1 MRKLFPYMDL
11 TTEICSATM
20 CVLQI
25 WSALVSSEP
34 ILLKLKRWLP
44 SLAEKERKAADYI
57 LRYPYDVIGWPITTF
72 SQECG
77 ASNTTIFR
85 LCRRLA
91 GEGYRRFKI
100 ELAKEIGSPDSLVY
114 PEVQPEDPLSAIANK
129 IFTANIQALRDTLKV
144 LDLEA
149 LDRAVDAILAAR
161 QVDIYAVGGA
171 GIAAR
176 ELHLKCMQLGITAN
190 AYLDSQMQIMS
201 ASVLTPDDV
210 GIGIS
215 HSGLHRHTAEALRLA
230 RASGATTISLT
241 SYPDSPVAAEAD
253 IVLYTSTWGSP
264 SQDSPSVRTTQLT
277 VVDVIYEAMLV
288 KGREQAQE
296 KLGRVARAI
305 SEHIT

>member
-1 MRKLFPYMDL
+1 MASRD
-11 TTEICSATM
+11 S
-20 CVLQI
+20 
-25 WSALVSSEP
+25 

-44 SLAEKERKAADYI
+44 SLAEQERKAAEYI
-57 LRYPYDVIGWPITTF
+57 LRYPYDVIGWSITEF
-72 SQECG
+72 SMACG
-77 ASNTTIFR
+77 ASNTTIIR

-114 PEVQPEDPLSAIANK
+114 AEVLAEDPLSAVAEK

-149 LDRAVDAILAAR
+149 LSRAVEAILAAR
-161 QVDIYAVGGA
+161 RVDIYAVGGA

-176 ELHLKCMQLGITAN
+176 ELHFKCMQLGIMAN
-190 AYLDSQMQIMS
+190 AYLDSQMQMMS
-201 ASVLTPDDV
+201 ASVLTSHDV

-230 RASGATTISLT
+230 RASDATTISLT

-253 IVLYTSTWGSP
+253 IILYTSTWGSP
-264 SQDSPSVRTTQLT
+264 SQDSPSVRTTQLA
-277 VVDVIYEAMLV
+277 VVDVIYEAILM
-288 KGREQAQE
+288 KGREQTQE

>member
-1 MRKLFPYMDL
+1 
-11 TTEICSATM
+11 
-20 CVLQI
+20 
-25 WSALVSSEP
+25 VSHGP
-34 ILLKLKRWLP
+34 ILLKLKRSLP
-44 SLAEKERKAADYI
+44 SLAQQERKAAEYI
-57 LRYPYDVIGWPITTF
+57 LQYPYDVIGWPITQF
-72 SQECG
+72 SKACG
-77 ASNTTIFR
+77 VSNTTIIR
-85 LCRRLA
+85 LCRRLI

-100 ELAKEIGSPDSLVY
+100 ELAKEIGSPDTLVY
-114 PEVQPEDPLSAIANK
+114 PEVQPEDPLAAIAEK

-149 LDRAVDAILAAR
+149 LNRAVEAISTAQR
-161 QVDIYAVGGA
+161 VDIYAIGGA

-176 ELHLKCMQLGITAN
+176 ELHFKCMQLGVTVN
-190 AYLDSQMQIMS
+190 AYLDSQMQMMS
-201 ASVLTPDDV
+201 ASVLTPQDV

-253 IVLYTSTWGSP
+253 IELYTSTWGSP
-264 SQDSPSVRTTQLT
+264 SQDSPSVRNAQLA
-277 VVDVIYEAMLV
+277 VVDVIYQAMLS
-288 KGREQAQE
+288 KGREQTQE